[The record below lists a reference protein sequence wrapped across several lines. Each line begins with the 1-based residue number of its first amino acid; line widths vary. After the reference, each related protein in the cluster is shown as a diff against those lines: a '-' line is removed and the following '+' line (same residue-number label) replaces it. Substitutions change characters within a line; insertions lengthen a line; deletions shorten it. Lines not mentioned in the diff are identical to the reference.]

1 MNWYVLYTLSYK
13 TNKIIN
19 NLNRN
24 KDLTAFAPEYEV
36 CHRKTKEVLIRPM
49 FNNYVFVKTQLDQN
63 EFNDL
68 LLKMREE
75 NDGLI
80 KQLKN
85 VDTTASP
92 EKEIE
97 FFNLVLNR
105 NYIVKLSHGY
115 QENGKTIITDGPLK
129 LLEKHIT
136 KVDKHNQCAYLDLK
150 FFNRRINMGLEI

>member
-13 TNKIIN
+13 TSKIIN

-49 FNNYVFVKTQLDQN
+49 FNNYVFVKTHLNQN

-85 VDTTASP
+85 VDAT
-92 EKEIE
+92 
-97 FFNLVLNR
+97 
-105 NYIVKLSHGY
+105 
-115 QENGKTIITDGPLK
+115 
-129 LLEKHIT
+129 
-136 KVDKHNQCAYLDLK
+136 
-150 FFNRRINMGLEI
+150 